1 MPNRTILWS
10 WGELS
15 LSSARIGLSCCN
27 GQVQPQDD
35 HPTQEM
41 RAVEPESGI
50 NTATVLVAV
59 GVSAVVAVLIVT
71 SGLVLILVLQ
81 TR

>member
-1 MPNRTILWS
+1 
-10 WGELS
+10 
-15 LSSARIGLSCCN
+15 
-27 GQVQPQDD
+27 
-35 HPTQEM
+35 M

>member
-1 MPNRTILWS
+1 
-10 WGELS
+10 
-15 LSSARIGLSCCN
+15 
-27 GQVQPQDD
+27 VQPQDD
-35 HPTQEM
+35 DPTQEM
-41 RAVEPESGI
+41 RAVEPESGV
-50 NTATVLVAV
+50 NMATVLVAV